1 MRGGLEGR
9 KISPGAGI
17 RVSRQCLHAA
27 AAVLAAALLSAPS
40 WALAQDQAQPQAHA
54 PNLSLTP
61 AEIPPAPSAPPA
73 DAAAQGKA
81 ADAKPG
87 DGQAADQQGKPGGDQ
102 AKVNLPGVT
111 VQGKSNVFNDND
123 RKLKELQDSLPCTG
137 CDAKPHT
144 HKKLYKRVLDAVGD
158 RVLPTEAPDHA
169 AHDANDKSL
178 EFSQEGNCSGA
189 NVKQCTPSNA
199 SP

>member
-17 RVSRQCLHAA
+17 CVSRQCLHAA
-27 AAVLAAALLSAPS
+27 AVVLAAALLWGPHPV
-40 WALAQDQAQPQAHA
+40 LAQGPAQPQA
-54 PNLSLTP
+54 P
-61 AEIPPAPSAPPA
+61 AAAPAPSADAPTDQDKAGDSKPA
-73 DAAAQGKA
+73 DA
-81 ADAKPG
+81 
-87 DGQAADQQGKPGGDQ
+87 QAADQQGKSGDDK
-102 AKVNLPGVT
+102 ARVNLPGAT
-111 VQGKSNVFNDND
+111 VQGKRNAFDEND

-158 RVLPTEAPDHA
+158 RVLPTEAPDHSA
-169 AHDANDKSL
+169 RDANDKSL
-178 EFSQEGNCSGA
+178 EFTQEGNCSGA